1 MTSNKT
7 EGLIVDLAAE
17 LVPVNVL
24 PSVSVRFSR
33 WLIGA
38 AVTAGLWIAVFG
50 LRPDAS
56 RALGAP
62 PVLAPLVL
70 ALIASLGAGV
80 AAIRLSV
87 PGVNASWWGRWAP
100 VAVLAALAG
109 LLAAIVRPAGEAGSA
124 LLREPFHTACI
135 LRVIAMSA
143 IPAVMLAR
151 EIWRGFP
158 LHRMAGATLAVLG
171 GGGLATAAVQL
182 VCPIDRP
189 AHLLVSHALPVISL
203 VVFAALAASMLTSRR
218 PGVAS
223 PVNR

>member
-1 MTSNKT
+1 MASNNT
-7 EGLIVDLAAE
+7 ESLIVDLAAT
-17 LVPVNVL
+17 LAPVNVL
-24 PSVSVRFSR
+24 PSVSARFAR

-38 AVTAGLWIAVFG
+38 TIASGLWVAVFG
-50 LRPDAS
+50 LRAGALDAVS
-56 RALGAP
+56 AP
-62 PVLAPLVL
+62 PVLMPLVL
-70 ALIASLGAGV
+70 ALIASMGAGV

-100 VAVLAALAG
+100 VAVLALLAG
-109 LLAAIVRPAGEAGSA
+109 LLIALVPAGQVGSA
-124 LLREPFHTACI
+124 LVREPFHAACI

-143 IPAVMLAR
+143 IPAGMLAR

-171 GGGLATAAVQL
+171 GGGLAAAGVQL

-189 AHLLVSHALPVISL
+189 AHLLVSHAVPVISL
-203 VVFAALAASMLTSRR
+203 VAFTAIAARLLASRR
-218 PGVAS
+218 PGVTS